1 MLKPTTELYAEL
13 QEIFDFFNQK
23 LFMSPCG
30 IGLTPLP
37 LGKHFSII
45 FQWNTEKAHIAHM
58 I

>member
-1 MLKPTTELYAEL
+1 MP
-13 QEIFDFFNQK
+13 
-23 LFMSPCG
+23 PCE

-45 FQWNTEKAHIAHM
+45 FGWNTEKSHIAHM